1 MAPANSSPRAACSEQ
16 PPRKAT
22 AHSALHRTSKT
33 MSGAP
38 SRFSSF
44 WRRSGLNY
52 LEMITVAS
60 TSMRQCLKEPLRTEA
75 LGRTSY
81 AFREFKFENGVEQ
94 PPETVSNMPDAER
107 D

>member
-1 MAPANSSPRAACSEQ
+1 
-16 PPRKAT
+16 
-22 AHSALHRTSKT
+22 

-94 PPETVSNMPDAER
+94 PPGETSLRRPRGVRAVGPGRSPVFPAPRSRQGPGREDA
-107 D
+107 DAP